1 MYLCDDSHALVK
13 GRPLLLT
20 VVHLC
25 AAPPR
30 CRLYMLTWHV
40 GLFLTLL
47 LGQVG
52 VNGRKQVRHQAITC
66 GVCKLAVLVVT
77 D

>member
-1 MYLCDDSHALVK
+1 
-13 GRPLLLT
+13 
-20 VVHLC
+20 
-25 AAPPR
+25 
-30 CRLYMLTWHV
+30 MLTWHV